1 MFRILLRF
9 SLVSFLTLISSFANS
24 EMFKANCMDE
34 GDLTKTEYKMFQLK
48 VNRDKG
54 KLKWGDDDWVSFQE
68 GGDYIHWNT
77 LTPVRGMSIN
87 YFFNNKKRMI
97 IATEFAFEPMDRN
110 GKQGLNSKYIYNCF

>member
-24 EMFKANCMDE
+24 EMFKANCMDG

-54 KLKWGDDDWVSFQE
+54 KLKWGDDDQVGFQE
-68 GGDYIHWNT
+68 GGDYSHWNT
-77 LTPVRGMSIN
+77 ATPVRGMSIN